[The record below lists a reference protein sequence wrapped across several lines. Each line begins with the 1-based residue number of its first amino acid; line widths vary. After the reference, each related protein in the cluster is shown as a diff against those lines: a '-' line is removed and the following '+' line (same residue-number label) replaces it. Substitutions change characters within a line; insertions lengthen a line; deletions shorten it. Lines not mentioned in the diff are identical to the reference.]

1 MTGHIRDLECRC
13 HCPASPSGGRDP
25 HRRKVEHGHCDS
37 GQRTDCAG
45 HGVAPRRRP
54 RRRPVLC
61 GVGYGRS
68 PSSASVA
75 SRSDRASGGERECR
89 GWICQGTG
97 RRIQAG
103 KGDISF
109 DFNDLT
115 SGRKIYPSGGKIM
128 LVIGG
133 KIMPDVTRW
142 SGNTGGKSGSPTR
155 LHARADRT
163 CPSGAGFQE
172 PRPVRG
178 CHRNR
183 SPHRDMTS
191 SRLPWEACHNPLVY
205 CPRVPFRAAA
215 GRERCGRPH
224 GNRSGHARPSGGFPG
239 AADSSGVPSRAAF
252 TGDSPA
258 NRGFPPR
265 FPWRTAGFG
274 GPKPERRNFWWKNY
288 ARTEANP

>member
-45 HGVAPRRRP
+45 HGVAPRRLP

-142 SGNTGGKSGSPTR
+142 SGHTGGKSGSPTR

-163 CPSGAGFQE
+163 CPSGGVLHG

-183 SPHRDMTS
+183 SPHRGRDVLPS
-191 SRLPWEACHNPLVY
+191 SVGGLPQSFGILS
-205 CPRVPFRAAA
+205 PRPFPCSRRAGTMRQAAPQSVGPRAAVRGIP
-215 GRERCGRPH
+215 GRSRFVRRPVPGRFH
-224 GNRSGHARPSGGFPG
+224 R
-239 AADSSGVPSRAAF
+239 
-252 TGDSPA
+252 
-258 NRGFPPR
+258 
-265 FPWRTAGFG
+265 
-274 GPKPERRNFWWKNY
+274 
-288 ARTEANP
+288 